1 LAEQK
6 EKKQPPLG
14 PDGEVCR
21 DLVCAEEW
29 KDPEGR
35 TVITEFH
42 KEGLPKES
50 VGVEADLETFERYWK
65 KKGGSVKVK
74 GEYHKEGAPFLDQNS
89 GPGPVT
95 ETKESLE
102 VSLEKHDKQADVAA
116 EAVKTTSTK
125 PEPPSEGQKEQATEG
140 SPPQNAVQRRIDTG
154 LIELVSYSLF
164 RFAFR
169 NGVSIPIKR
178 DGIIDMNV
186 TVKGK
191 EITVNT
197 NQLYFSVPELNVW
210 HIVYQHKGRPI
221 LELGRGVKNGM
232 KIHRLAAIR
241 LGLEAWNGSRKMNK
255 MKQKQLKEEDRKA
268 HAGPEDG

>member
-1 LAEQK
+1 LAELK

-42 KEGLPKES
+42 KEGLPKEQ

-74 GEYHKEGAPFLDQNS
+74 GEYHKEGAPFLDQD
-89 GPGPVT
+89 PGMGRV
-95 ETKESLE
+95 EEVKESLE
-102 VSLEKHDKQADVAA
+102 ASMTKTDDQVAA
-116 EAVKTTSTK
+116 EVTGQTATSSTDSPAEVKKS
-125 PEPPSEGQKEQATEG
+125 PVTEG
-140 SPPQNAVQRRIDTG
+140 AALQNLSQLPIDIG
-154 LIELVSYSLF
+154 LIEMVSYTLF

-178 DGIIDMNV
+178 EGVVDMDL

-197 NQLYFSVPELNVW
+197 NQLFFSVPELTVW
-210 HIVYQHKGRPI
+210 HIVYQHKGRPV
-221 LELGRGVKNGM
+221 LEMGRGVKNGM
-232 KIHRLAAIR
+232 KIHPMGAIR
-241 LGLEAWNGSRKMNK
+241 LGLEAWNGTRKMNK
-255 MKQKQLKEEDRKA
+255 MKRKQLKEEERKA

>member
-1 LAEQK
+1 MAEQK

-14 PDGEVCR
+14 PDGEPCR

-42 KEGLPKES
+42 KEGLSKGS
-50 VGVEADLETFERYWK
+50 VGVEADLETFERYWQ

-74 GEYHKEGAPFLDQNS
+74 GEYHKEGAPFLDQDS

-95 ETKESLE
+95 ETKDSLE
-102 VSLEKHDKQADVAA
+102 VSLEKHDKQEEVPAGTAQ
-116 EAVKTTSTK
+116 TTSAS
-125 PEPPSEGQKEQATEG
+125 PDSQSEGQKAQAPE
-140 SPPQNAVQRRIDTG
+140 SSAPQNTVQRPIDTG

-164 RFAFR
+164 RLAFR

-197 NQLYFSVPELNVW
+197 NQLYFAVPELNVW

-255 MKQKQLKEEDRKA
+255 MKRKQLKEEDRKA